1 MITRGGGTSNT
12 PPPECLKL
20 DATARVKR
28 HNNQQRKL
36 AKQDVFWCKEK
47 RLLHITPERDDVE
60 RPTRYNFKAKC
71 RINMDSPIVAGIG
84 TDSHLNL
91 ISAKYFERVK
101 SKGSVTSL
109 NGQPTE
115 SSGLGSSLRGEYP
128 PVILTIQ
135 IGHCVLRAPFV
146 VSKELTSSPVL
157 IGSDF
162 LARNEISVAPH
173 KDGRWW
179 LHVGPIDD
187 PFGMIPALVSN
198 QLTLCSVHSNARRTS
213 LKGKRGSLPSQ
224 DSEERNPES
233 RHNGVDRPEAPAPRF
248 AEQVLK
254 TPPALGKKNP
264 RGARVKTDPR
274 GPPKKTEKQSSL
286 ASPPKQRVQKPS
298 ERKSLQHHAEEQKP
312 LGNEAKASEVQDKIQ
327 AHLRWR
333 SALFECLSQ
342 VGLTNPGEEFQQF
355 PSFPYPLPNLS
366 NVIERPVRTT
376 KIDNAI
382 WKYMIGQSA
391 IL

>member
-1 MITRGGGTSNT
+1 
-12 PPPECLKL
+12 L
-20 DATARVKR
+20 KR

-36 AKQDVFWCKEK
+36 AKQDVFWYKEK
-47 RLLHITPERDDVE
+47 RLLHITPEMDDVE
-60 RPTRYNFKAKC
+60 KPTRYNFKAKC
-71 RINMDSPIVAGIG
+71 RINMDSPIVAEIG

-135 IGHCVLRAPFV
+135 IGHCVLRAPFI

-162 LARNEISVAPH
+162 LVKNEISVAPH

-179 LHVGPIDD
+179 LYVGPIDD
-187 PFGMIPALVSN
+187 PIGMTPALVSN

-213 LKGKRGSLPSQ
+213 LKGKRGSAPGQ
-224 DSEERNPES
+224 DSEERNPED
-233 RHNGVDRPEAPAPRF
+233 RHNGVDRPEAPAPRV

-254 TPPALGKKNP
+254 TPPALGKQSP
-264 RGARVKTDPR
+264 RGPRVKTDSR
-274 GPPKKTEKQSSL
+274 GPQKKTQKQSSL
-286 ASPPKQRVQKPS
+286 ASPPKQRVRKLT
-298 ERKSLQHHAEEQKP
+298 EGKSLQPHAEEQEP
-312 LGNEAKASEVQDKIQ
+312 LGNEVKASEVQDKIQ

-333 SALFECLSQ
+333 SALFERLNH
-342 VGLTNPGEEFQQF
+342 VGLTNPGEEFRQF
-355 PSFPYPLPNLS
+355 PPFPYPIPNLL
-366 NVIERPVRTT
+366 NVLERPVRTT

-382 WKYMIGQSA
+382 WKYIIGQSA